1 MDSIDQLQYNV
12 VAFVIDLIAAIL
24 LLRTYAGMNN
34 SRFLLHLAIGFGI
47 ISLAH
52 ILDAVVSAINL
63 FPGVPVDDIKRLAE
77 KVDLLFSCL
86 STFFFILS
94 FLLLWHYPNQSV
106 RPEIFAS
113 ITGILGVLVALVT
126 FIQADPHDSV
136 FLKTIDIFTSLVG
149 CICVGIGLVMIA
161 SGQKSI
167 IAGWM
172 AASAFCLWGFAQLP
186 FWFDHVTPD
195 LHQLYF
201 YSLSIIG
208 LAAAI
213 ATIIFCTLTLPDR
226 VLYRGSAPESELKD
240 RPA

>member
-1 MDSIDQLQYNV
+1 MESSVDQLQYNV
-12 VAFVIDLIAAIL
+12 VAFVIDLIATIL
-24 LLRTYAGMNN
+24 LLRTYTGMIN

-47 ISLAH
+47 ISLSHVVDTA
-52 ILDAVVSAINL
+52 VSAINL
-63 FPGVPVDDIKRLAE
+63 FPGVPVADVKRLAE

-106 RPEIFAS
+106 RPETFAS

-126 FIQADPHDSV
+126 FIQGPADDSY
-136 FLKTIDIFTSLVG
+136 FLKSLDILTSVVG
-149 CICVGIGLVMIA
+149 CVCVGIGLVMIA
-161 SGQKSI
+161 SGQRSI
-167 IAGWM
+167 IAGWI
-172 AASAFCLWGFAQLP
+172 AASAFCLWGIAQLP
-186 FWFDHVTPD
+186 FWFHYMSPN
-195 LHQLYF
+195 LHLLYF

-226 VLYRGSAPESELKD
+226 VGYG
-240 RPA
+240 